1 MKSIRDTGRWNYNP
15 RAVDMTGQRFGRLV
29 VLRRVASDGAGR
41 ARWSCRCDCGAVV
54 AYLRAVLMAG
64 DAKSCGCLRRE
75 QARINGAI
83 RHVAPSRHDAAALV
97 SAWR

>member
-1 MKSIRDTGRWNYNP
+1 MTFYHQK
-15 RAVDMTGQRFGRLV
+15 RAINMTGQRFGRLV
-29 VLRRVASDGAGR
+29 VVSRAPSDGAGR
-41 ARWSCRCDCGAVV
+41 ARWHCRCDCGAVV

-83 RHVAPSRHDAAALV
+83 RHAAPSRHDAAALV